1 MFGGEG
7 HLSQEEMDALLSATD
22 SFDAFKSFGGTGVV
36 DTGEGILTEVDR
48 ANLTELFR
56 QLLEAQRNMIRA
68 QIQGREVSFSAITI
82 DTFDMLK
89 LTTEVVGEL
98 LDAKFNISGNI
109 TGEIHFIYPSS
120 TVLAIANPLMGD
132 ESNTILSDAVI
143 TIFQQIVSM
152 IISNF
157 VSNLSEKT
165 GRTLAASAPIVQK
178 LPDIKSVLFPNVP
191 LVMISFS
198 MTIGVRQGRVYFVIP
213 QNTAKQIIISYTT
226 KKMPEVERST
236 SRSKSETEEE
246 GRLVVKSV
254 EFGPLEEVPTEA
266 EGSLTLILDVPVQI
280 TVELGRTKMLVKEV
294 LQLGEGSVVELD
306 KLAGEPVDVLVN
318 GKLIAK
324 GEVVVIEENFG
335 VRITEIVNHIDRM
348 FKYSDRG

>member
-22 SFDAFKSFGGTGVV
+22 VFDAFKSFGGTGTV

-48 ANLTELFR
+48 ANLTELFK
-56 QLLEAQRNMIRA
+56 QILEAQRNMLRA
-68 QIQGREVSFSAITI
+68 QIQGREIVVSGITI
-82 DTFDMLK
+82 DTFEIARIAA
-89 LTTEVVGEL
+89 EVIGEF
-98 LDAKFNISGNI
+98 LDVRFNISGNI
-109 TGEIHFIYPSS
+109 TGEIHFVYPSS
-120 TVLAIANPLMGD
+120 SVLAIANPLMGD
-132 ESNTILSDAVI
+132 ESNTILSDAVV
-143 TIFQQIVSM
+143 TIFQQTVSM
-152 IISNF
+152 IVSNF

-165 GRTLAASAPIVQK
+165 GKTLAAGAPIVQK
-178 LPDIKSVLFPNVP
+178 LPDVRSVSFPNVP
-191 LVMISFS
+191 LIMISFS
-198 MTIGVRQGRVYFVIP
+198 MGIGTKQGKVYFVIP
-213 QNTAKQIIISYTT
+213 QSTAKQIILSYTT
-226 KKMPEVERST
+226 KKMPETERGMLK
-236 SRSKSETEEE
+236 SKSDIEEQ
-246 GRLVVKSV
+246 GRLVVKPV
-254 EFGPLEEVPTEA
+254 EFGALEEVPVEA

-306 KLAGEPVDVLVN
+306 KLAGEPVDILVN